1 MGLGGASSQEGVSGG
16 MWCGGVVQCDVVWYG
31 VVQCGGGY
39 VGLQEAFHHLAAS
52 QPPRHQGLHPSY
64 F

>member
-1 MGLGGASSQEGVSGG
+1 MVA
-16 MWCGGVVQCDVVWYG
+16 GGVVVQCGLVVMWFS
-31 VVQCGGGY
+31 VVQYGGGY